1 VSIEV
6 LAPGLQTTIQAGAR
20 NGMRHLGVPASG
32 AADPLS
38 LALANRLLGNDLLA
52 PALEVTLVGPTL
64 LFNASTAIALTGGVA
79 QATLGGEPIEFHST
93 IIVNQGDELAIAA
106 VEIGTRVYIAFAG
119 GLQAQEMLG
128 SCSTYL
134 AAGFGGH
141 QGRALVESDVLQ
153 LQKQNTRADVV
164 RTPEEFRLPFSSTW
178 ALRICRSAES
188 DLLQDEQLG
197 ELTNT
202 NWIIGRR
209 ADRMG
214 MQLDGPM
221 ISVSSDGRM
230 PSAPVFPGTIQCPGN
245 GSPFMLSVDAGTTGG
260 YPRIAQVARADRH
273 LLGQLRPGDHVRF
286 LPRQPQEAID
296 GLLAKH
302 NYWREWL
309 PDIERVI

>member
-1 VSIEV
+1 MSVEV

-20 NGMRHLGVPASG
+20 VGMRHLGVPASG

-64 LFNASTAIALTGGVA
+64 RFNTPTAIALTGGVA

-93 IIVNQGDELAIAA
+93 IIAKQGDELAIAA
-106 VEIGTRVYIAFAG
+106 VEIGTRVYVAFAG
-119 GLQAQEMLG
+119 GLQAQELLG
-128 SCSTYL
+128 SCSTYM

-141 QGRALVESDVLQ
+141 QGRALVEGDVLQ
-153 LQKQNTRADVV
+153 LQKQNTNTDVA
-164 RTPEEFRLPFSSTW
+164 RTPQEYRPAFSSTW

-202 NWIIGRR
+202 NWMIGRR

-245 GSPFMLSVDAGTTGG
+245 GSPFILSVDAGTTGG
-260 YPRIAQVARADRH
+260 YPRIAQLARVDRH

-286 LPRQPQEAID
+286 LPREPLAAID
-296 GLLAKH
+296 ALHAKH

-309 PDIERVI
+309 PGIERVI

>member
-1 VSIEV
+1 MSVEV

-20 NGMRHLGVPASG
+20 VGMRHLGVPASG

-64 LFNASTAIALTGGVA
+64 RFNTPTAIALTGGVA

-93 IIVNQGDELAIAA
+93 IIAKQGDELAIAA
-106 VEIGTRVYIAFAG
+106 VEIGTRVYVAFAG
-119 GLQAQEMLG
+119 GLQAQELLG
-128 SCSTYL
+128 SCSTYM

-141 QGRALVESDVLQ
+141 QGRALVEGDVLQ
-153 LQKQNTRADVV
+153 LQKQNTNTDVA
-164 RTPEEFRLPFSSTW
+164 RTPQEYRPAFSSTW

-245 GSPFMLSVDAGTTGG
+245 GSPFILSVDAGTTGG
-260 YPRIAQVARADRH
+260 YPRIAQLARVDRH

-286 LPRQPQEAID
+286 LPREPLAAID
-296 GLLAKH
+296 ALHAKH

-309 PDIERVI
+309 PGIERVI

>member
-1 VSIEV
+1 MSIEV

-20 NGMRHLGVPASG
+20 VGMRHLGVPASG

-64 LFNASTAIALTGGVA
+64 RFNVATAIALSGGVA
-79 QATLGGEPIEFHST
+79 QVTLGGEPIEFHST
-93 IIVNQGDELAIAA
+93 IIVNQGDELTIAA
-106 VEIGTRVYIAFAG
+106 VEIGARVYVAFAG

-128 SCSTYL
+128 SCSTYM
-134 AAGFGGH
+134 AAGFGGYE
-141 QGRALVESDVLQ
+141 GRALVEGDVLQ
-153 LQKQNTRADVV
+153 LQKQNTNIDVAH
-164 RTPEEFRLPFSSTW
+164 TPEEFRLPIKSTW

-296 GLLAKH
+296 GLHAKH
-302 NYWREWL
+302 DYWREWL